1 MRHVGSLRW
10 PRSPGE
16 TTQCAGSACAG
27 PGRNSFLLGQVR
39 AEQVEDP
46 ADPRV
51 ADFVGLTDGARRM
64 RHEPGAGFFLA
75 EGEKVIAR
83 TAAAGYPV
91 RSLLLSPARL
101 ADLTPA
107 VAALDC
113 PVYVASYDVLQA
125 VTGFHVHRGALASF
139 GRLPLRCANDVIAGA
154 RRIVLME
161 AVTNHTNLGAVFRS
175 AGALGM
181 DAVLLSP
188 TSCDP
193 LYRRTVR
200 VSMGQVFS
208 VPYAFLER
216 WPEGIEEV
224 RAAGF
229 RVLALTPAPDAT
241 DLGEVR
247 VQPAD
252 KIALLLGAEGPGLT
266 EPVMQRSD
274 ERVRIPMAAGVDSLN
289 VGAAAAI
296 ACWVLGRR

>member
-1 MRHVGSLRW
+1 MT
-10 PRSPGE
+10 PA
-16 TTQCAGSACAG
+16 TTA
-27 PGRNSFLLGQVR
+27 PTPTTRP
-39 AEQVEDP
+39 AEQVDDP

-51 ADFVGLTDGARRM
+51 ADFIGLTDGARRM
-64 RHEPGAGFFLA
+64 KHEAGAGFFIA

-83 TAAAGYPV
+83 TAAAGYPP
-91 RSLLLSPARL
+91 RSLLLSPQRL
-101 ADLTPA
+101 GDLTPA

-139 GRLPLRCANDVIAGA
+139 GRIPLRTAAQ
-154 RRIVLME
+154 VLAEATRVVVME

-175 AGALGM
+175 AAALGM

-208 VPYAFLER
+208 VPYAFLDQ
-216 WPEGIEEV
+216 WPEGIDEV
-224 RAAGF
+224 RQAGF
-229 RVLALTPAPDAT
+229 RVLALTPDAAAT
-241 DLGEVR
+241 DL
-247 VQPAD
+247 AD
-252 KIALLLGAEGPGLT
+252 IVVGPYEKVALLFGAEGPGLT
-266 EPVMQRSD
+266 EDVMERSD

-289 VGAAAAI
+289 VGAAAAV
-296 ACWVLGRR
+296 ACWVLGRKG

>member
-1 MRHVGSLRW
+1 M
-10 PRSPGE
+10 P
-16 TTQCAGSACAG
+16 
-27 PGRNSFLLGQVR
+27 
-39 AEQVEDP
+39 EQVDRP
-46 ADPRV
+46 DDPRV
-51 ADFVGLTDGARRM
+51 ADYVGLTDGARRM
-64 RHEPGAGFFLA
+64 RREAGAGFFIA

-83 TAAAGYPV
+83 TAAAGYPP
-91 RSLLLSPARL
+91 RSLLLSPQRL

-139 GRLPLRCANDVIAGA
+139 GRLPLRTAQDVLAEA
-154 RRIVLME
+154 TRVVVME

-175 AGALGM
+175 AAALGM

-188 TSCDP
+188 NSCDP

-216 WPEGIEEV
+216 WPDGIDDV

-229 RVLALTPAPDAT
+229 RVLALTPHPDAT
-241 DLGEVR
+241 DL
-247 VQPAD
+247 AD
-252 KIALLLGAEGPGLT
+252 ITVAPDDKVALVFGAEGPGLT
-266 EPVMQRSD
+266 EEVMAASD

-289 VGAAAAI
+289 VGAAAAV
-296 ACWVLGRR
+296 ACWVLGRRP

>member
-1 MRHVGSLRW
+1 M
-10 PRSPGE
+10 P
-16 TTQCAGSACAG
+16 
-27 PGRNSFLLGQVR
+27 
-39 AEQVEDP
+39 EQVERP
-46 ADPRV
+46 EDPRV
-51 ADFVGLTDGARRM
+51 ADYVGLTDGARRM
-64 RHEPGAGFFLA
+64 RHEAGAGFFIA

-83 TAAAGYPV
+83 TAAAGYPP
-91 RSLLLSPARL
+91 RSLLVSPQRL

-139 GRLPLRCANDVIAGA
+139 GRLPLRTAQDVLADA
-154 RRIVLME
+154 TRVVVME

-175 AGALGM
+175 AAALGM

-188 TSCDP
+188 NSCDP

-208 VPYAFLER
+208 VPYAFLDR
-216 WPEGIEEV
+216 WPEGIDEV

-229 RVLALTPAPDAT
+229 RVLALTPHPGAT
-241 DLGEVR
+241 DLAHVT
-247 VQPAD
+247 VAPDD
-252 KIALLLGAEGPGLT
+252 KVALVFGAEGPGLT
-266 EPVMQRSD
+266 EEVMAASD

-289 VGAAAAI
+289 VGAAAAV
-296 ACWVLGRR
+296 ACWVLGRRP